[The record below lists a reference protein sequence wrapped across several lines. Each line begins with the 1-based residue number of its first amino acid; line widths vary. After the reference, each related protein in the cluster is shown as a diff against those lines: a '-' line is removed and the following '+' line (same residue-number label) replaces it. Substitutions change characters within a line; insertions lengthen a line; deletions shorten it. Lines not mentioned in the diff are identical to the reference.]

1 MSQELV
7 AAITSASIDPATAIE
22 RHRAQMAAV
31 DLSKLDLAGRAG
43 PLPMEGGA
51 MIQPQQQ
58 VALAAEPVAPM
69 NLPALAGKF
78 SDGLKNGFYTE
89 DMGRLVTKI
98 GQVNQPNSGVTPG
111 DVTLELLNVQAKMGV
126 ADALRSV
133 TSKLSD
139 GLNTV
144 VVKQG

>member
-1 MSQELV
+1 MNQELV
-7 AAITSASIDPATAIE
+7 AAISHSTDPASTIE
-22 RHRAQMAAV
+22 RFHAQQAAV
-31 DLSKLDLAGRAG
+31 DMSRLQQALG
-43 PLPMEGGA
+43 PLPPEGGA
-51 MIQPQQQ
+51 MIQPLPAAQ
-58 VALAAEPVAPM
+58 VTQAAQPM

-78 SDGLKNGFYTE
+78 SEGLQHGFYTE
-89 DMGRLVTKI
+89 DMGRLMNKI
-98 GQVNQPNSGVTPG
+98 EQSRLPNSGVTPG

-133 TSKLSD
+133 TTKLSE

>member
-7 AAITSASIDPATAIE
+7 AAITSAALDPSTAIE

-31 DLSKLDLAGRAG
+31 DMSKLDLANRAG
-43 PLPMEGGA
+43 PLPTDGGA
-51 MIQPQQQ
+51 MVQPQP
-58 VALAAEPVAPM
+58 AASVTEPTGPM
-69 NLPALAGKF
+69 NLPTLAGKF
-78 SDGLKNGFYTE
+78 SEGLQKGFYAE
-89 DMGRLVTKI
+89 DMGRLVNKI
-98 GQVNQPNSGVTPG
+98 KQSNVPNSGVTPG

-133 TSKLSD
+133 TTKLSD